1 MSTKSKKH
9 RAYHGSMA
17 SAVRNFIKVLANENA
32 GSFDELI
39 PFLLNCD
46 LGKHEHIFYFT
57 DKSYIQILYD
67 PTCKEVD
74 GVLVSVKTNEEI
86 EDDEDEDDE

>member
-1 MSTKSKKH
+1 M
-9 RAYHGSMA
+9 
-17 SAVRNFIKVLANENA
+17 
-32 GSFDELI
+32 
-39 PFLLNCD
+39 NCD